1 MKFGPTLKIVTFL
14 AVFIAVL
21 FAIPYMPPSEW
32 LWRILII
39 LGSPVLFIYLGVQA
53 VLHRSGIVI
62 ALVVFA
68 AGLIVELFN
77 FAMLYRIDGVY
88 RAVPRQQSDNT
99 VQMAFVKRHD
109 LFSCALMS
117 IHVWTSGGDGSLV
130 ANPSAT
136 WLTSLEL
143 VMGYMYMAIFIAILV
158 AVLQQEYFGRRGAG

>member
-14 AVFIAVL
+14 ALFTAVL
-21 FAIPYMPPSEW
+21 FVIPYMPPSEW

-39 LGSPVLFIYLGVQA
+39 LGSPVLFIYLGIQA
-53 VLHRSGIVI
+53 VRHRSGIVI

-68 AGLIVELFN
+68 VGLVVELFN

-88 RAVPRQQSDNT
+88 RAVLTQRTDNGLE
-99 VQMAFVKRHD
+99 MAFVRQHD
-109 LFSCALMS
+109 LLSCALMS

-130 ANPSAT
+130 ANPKTT

-158 AVLQQEYFGRRGAG
+158 AVLQQEYFERRGTG